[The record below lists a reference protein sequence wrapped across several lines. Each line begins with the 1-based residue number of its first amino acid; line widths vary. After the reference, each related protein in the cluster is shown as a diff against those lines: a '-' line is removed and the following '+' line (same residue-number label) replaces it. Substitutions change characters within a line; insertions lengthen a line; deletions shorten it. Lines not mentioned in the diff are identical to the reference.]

1 MKWVRDIF
9 ADKVFIKGL
18 DHIALIVSDMDRA
31 IEFYTAV
38 LGLKLIKDGRPEGG
52 LKKTFIG
59 TRNRPILALIEDK
72 ERRTLTSVSVGG
84 VNHIA
89 FSVDDIEKASGLLKE
104 RGVKFIEEKI
114 SGDGKVIAYH
124 FLDPDG
130 LELEICAE
138 TLKDVPQY

>member
-1 MKWVRDIF
+1 MKWVSDIIGG
-9 ADKVFIKGL
+9 KVLIKGL

-52 LKKTFIG
+52 MKKTFVG
-59 TRNRPILALIEDK
+59 TGNRAILALTEDK
-72 ERRTLTSVSVGG
+72 EWRRLQSGSVGG
-84 VNHIA
+84 VNHVA
-89 FSVDDIEKASGLLKE
+89 FCVDDVEKASELLKE
-104 RGVKFIEEKI
+104 RGVNFIEEKI
-114 SGDGKVIAYH
+114 GEDGRVSAYH

-138 TLKDVPQY
+138 TSKEVPKY